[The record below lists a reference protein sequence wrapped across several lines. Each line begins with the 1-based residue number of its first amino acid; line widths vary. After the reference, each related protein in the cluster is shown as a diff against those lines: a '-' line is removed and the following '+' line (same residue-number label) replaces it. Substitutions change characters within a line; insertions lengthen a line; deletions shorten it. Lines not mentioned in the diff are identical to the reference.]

1 MNKLNQT
8 KIASPDT
15 FLSLLFGV
23 AVFAFFAFLYP
34 FHLHYQEQY
43 QLFLFTPD
51 YFLQHLGKPGGIS
64 DYLGSFVTQFYF
76 YSNIGALIIAAI
88 LTLLQRAVLSAA
100 LKLGAKS
107 YWAPITFVPSVLY
120 WNLLC
125 DENYLAGGMIALFIL
140 VLSINGYLFIQSS
153 FWRKIA
159 ILLYIPFLYW
169 TVGGA
174 FLFFTLFVV
183 TAEWVKNK
191 LDKKQTV
198 LFTIVILAVTA
209 LLPFVAKAIVLQY
222 PLHRFW
228 TGVNYFRYPVNVPVP
243 MVIIAFSIFLI
254 PFLLAFLSKKITITK
269 TNSILIVQFIVVLI
283 GAFFFIHSSADFSK
297 EEVMA
302 YDFHTRMRRWDR
314 VIALADKKSPTSP
327 LSVTCLNLALA
338 KQGLLSN
345 RMFSYYQN
353 GTGGLIPDFTRD
365 FTIPS
370 MTGEVYYHLGL
381 VNTAQRFAFESMEA
395 LPDYQKSARAIKR
408 LAETNIING
417 DYQVA
422 KKYLHLLQKTFYYKP
437 WANNTLE
444 LIQNEK
450 NIEQH
455 IEWGWLREVRIEKD
469 FLFSDMEKE
478 NMLGLLFTRNQKNE
492 MAFEYLLA
500 SCLLKKDLQRF
511 INYFPLSKPLN
522 YKVIPKSYQEA
533 LIYIWD
539 LTNNDPTKEISYPV
553 SNGVKA
559 RLQNYKNLYGSTRDA
574 ETIQKNF
581 ADTFWFYLH
590 FRN

>member
-1 MNKLNQT
+1 MKKLNQT
-8 KIASPDT
+8 KILSPDT
-15 FLSLLFGV
+15 FLSLLFGI

-51 YFLQHLGKPGGIS
+51 YFFQHLGKPGGIS

-76 YSNIGALIIAAI
+76 YSKIGALLIAAI
-88 LTLLQRAVLSAA
+88 LTFLQGAVFLAA
-100 LKLGAKS
+100 QKLGAKS
-107 YWAPITFVPSVLY
+107 YWVPITFVPSILY

-140 VLSINGYLFIQSS
+140 SVSISSYLFIRSK
-153 FWRKIA
+153 FWRST
-159 ILLYIPFLYW
+159 ILWLFIPVLYW
-169 TVGGA
+169 TIGGA

-183 TAEWVKNK
+183 VAEWTKK
-191 LDKKQTV
+191 EFTKKQTLLFSILV
-198 LFTIVILAVTA
+198 LALTA
-209 LLPFVAKAIVLQY
+209 ILPFVAKALVLQY
-222 PLHRFW
+222 PFHRFW
-228 TGVNYFRYPVNVPVP
+228 TGVNYFRYPLNVPVP
-243 MVIIAFSIFLI
+243 MGIIALSIFLI
-254 PFLLAFLSKKITITK
+254 PFLLAFLSNKITTQKTK
-269 TNSILIVQFIVVLI
+269 PLVIAQVVILVF
-283 GAFFFIHSSADFSK
+283 GGFFFIRSSADFSK

-314 VIALADKKSPTSP
+314 VIELADKKSPTGP

-417 DYQVA
+417 DYEVA
-422 KKYLHLLQKTFYYKP
+422 KKYLHLLQKTFYYKA
-437 WANNTLE
+437 WANNA
-444 LIQNEK
+444 
-450 NIEQH
+450 IEIIRDETKINQH
-455 IEWGWLREVRIEKD
+455 IEWGWLRKVRIEKD

-478 NMLGLLFTRNQKNE
+478 NMLGLLFTHNQKNE
-492 MAFEYLLA
+492 MAFDYLLA

-511 INYFPLSKPLN
+511 ITYYPLSKPLN

-539 LTNNDPTKEISYPV
+539 LTNNDPSKEISYPV

-559 RLQNYKNLYGSTRDA
+559 RLQNYKNIYGSTRDA
-574 ETIQKNF
+574 EILQNNF
-581 ADTFWFYLH
+581 ADTYWFYLH